1 MNPSNNDDDD
11 DVVEV
16 IDANEEEGIRIA
28 NRGYQ
33 APVAEEGEHII
44 QITDQRFQ

>member
-1 MNPSNNDDDD
+1 MNPSNGDDD

-16 IDANEEEGIRIA
+16 IDANGEEGIRIA

-33 APVAEEGEHII
+33 APVAEEDENV
-44 QITDQRFQ
+44 ITNK